1 MDISRL
7 KAATGVAMS
16 GLWRLFAPGDS
27 PRCQKHGVR
36 LRRMARRGRYY
47 KETLCPVC
55 HRRTVSMKAYPFKI
69 YIPAGGMVWSAIILA
84 LGAVTVWGVVPGVGT
99 LARWDAESAAA
110 KQVTLD
116 AMPREWSSL
125 YHMLEEVTKGDRGEA
140 FMEYA
145 TGDRNLVE
153 RSPVRLSLPPLPPEG
168 AGLFMSLFDSWD
180 GEYVLPV
187 VADLGATLPDK

>member
-1 MDISRL
+1 
-7 KAATGVAMS
+7 
-16 GLWRLFAPGDS
+16 
-27 PRCQKHGVR
+27 
-36 LRRMARRGRYY
+36 
-47 KETLCPVC
+47 
-55 HRRTVSMKAYPFKI
+55 MKAYPFKI